1 MIDFEFEFQYAEAK
15 LPILRQVG
23 GGIPA
28 GRCVVLCG
36 GSGCGKSTL
45 LRCINGL
52 TTYEKGSL
60 KVDGVEVSSLR
71 GREAREFRRGI
82 GMIFQQFSLLG
93 RLNVRENIALPMKC
107 WKWDKKAM
115 ERRVDELLE
124 MVQLPDKGKALPREL
139 SGGQKQRVAIARALA
154 MNPKILLCDEAT
166 SALDPNIAETIMDLL
181 SDINRSL
188 GITIIVVTHQLSI
201 LKASCEQVYLLEK
214 GRLAAQ
220 GDITSLFSQPPE
232 ALRRLM
238 GKEQEVD
245 ASWEEGTVLRLLPTP
260 EQAKKPILSRMA
272 RELGE
277 DFSVLRADREQYR
290 HGAVTY
296 LLIQVPQKILPAVEN
311 WLREQNIAW
320 AAEPRQQEKRE
331 EEAV

>member
-1 MIDFEFEFQYAEAK
+1 MIEIQGLCKHFDDFCALEDIHMTMESGKVYGLIGQS
-15 LPILRQVG
+15 
-23 GGIPA
+23 
-28 GRCVVLCG
+28 
-36 GSGCGKSTL
+36 GSGKSTL

-60 KVDGVEVSSLR
+60 KVDGVEVSSLQ
-71 GREAREFRRGI
+71 GRQAREFRRGI
-82 GMIFQQFSLLG
+82 GMIFQQFSLLS
-93 RLNVRENIALPMKC
+93 RLTVRENIALPMKC
-107 WKWDKKAM
+107 WKWDKRER

-181 SDINRSL
+181 SDINKRL

-238 GKEQEVD
+238 GSQGETAV
-245 ASWEEGTVLRLLPTP
+245 SGNGEGTVLRLLPTP
-260 EQAKKPILSRMA
+260 EQAEKPILSRMA

-296 LLIQVPQKILPAVEN
+296 LLIQVSPKVLPAVEN
-311 WLREQNIAW
+311 WLGEQNIAW
-320 AAEPRQQEKRE
+320 AAESRQEKRE

>member
-1 MIDFEFEFQYAEAK
+1 MIEIQGLCKHFDDFHALEDIHMTMERGKVYGLIGQS
-15 LPILRQVG
+15 
-23 GGIPA
+23 
-28 GRCVVLCG
+28 
-36 GSGCGKSTL
+36 GSGKSTL

-82 GMIFQQFSLLG
+82 GMIFQQFSLLS

-107 WKWDKKAM
+107 WKWDKRER

-245 ASWEEGTVLRLLPTP
+245 ASWEEGTMLRLLPTP

>member
-1 MIDFEFEFQYAEAK
+1 MIEIQGLCKHFDDFRALEDICMTMESGKVYGLIGQS
-15 LPILRQVG
+15 
-23 GGIPA
+23 
-28 GRCVVLCG
+28 
-36 GSGCGKSTL
+36 GSGKSTL

-52 TTYEKGSL
+52 TAYEKGSL

-71 GREAREFRRGI
+71 GRQAREFRRGI
-82 GMIFQQFSLLG
+82 GMIFQQFSLLS
-93 RLNVRENIALPMKC
+93 RLTVRENIALPMKC
-107 WKWDKKAM
+107 WKWDKRER

-124 MVQLPDKGKALPREL
+124 MVQLPDRGRALPREL

-181 SDINRSL
+181 SDINKRL

-214 GRLAAQ
+214 GRLAAR
-220 GDITSLFSQPPE
+220 GDITSLFSRPPE

-238 GKEQEVD
+238 GSQGET
-245 ASWEEGTVLRLLPTP
+245 ALSAGEGTVLRLLPTP
-260 EQAKKPILSRMA
+260 EQAEKPLLSRMA

-277 DFSVLRADREQYR
+277 DFSVLRADREHYR

-296 LLIQVPQKILPAVEN
+296 LLVQVPQKALPAVEN
-311 WLREQNIAW
+311 WLREHSIAW
-320 AAEPRQQEKRE
+320 AAEPLRREKRE
-331 EEAV
+331 EDAV

>member
-1 MIDFEFEFQYAEAK
+1 MIEIQGLCKHFDDFHALEDIHMTMERGKVYGLIGQS
-15 LPILRQVG
+15 
-23 GGIPA
+23 
-28 GRCVVLCG
+28 
-36 GSGCGKSTL
+36 GSGKSTL

-245 ASWEEGTVLRLLPTP
+245 ASWEEGTVPRGCLRR
-260 EQAKKPILSRMA
+260 SRRKSPSSPAWPGSWA
-272 RELGE
+272 RTSPCSGRTG
-277 DFSVLRADREQYR
+277 SSTATAR
-290 HGAVTY
+290 
-296 LLIQVPQKILPAVEN
+296 
-311 WLREQNIAW
+311 
-320 AAEPRQQEKRE
+320 
-331 EEAV
+331 

>member
-1 MIDFEFEFQYAEAK
+1 
-15 LPILRQVG
+15 
-23 GGIPA
+23 
-28 GRCVVLCG
+28 
-36 GSGCGKSTL
+36 
-45 LRCINGL
+45 
-52 TTYEKGSL
+52 
-60 KVDGVEVSSLR
+60 
-71 GREAREFRRGI
+71 
-82 GMIFQQFSLLG
+82 
-93 RLNVRENIALPMKC
+93 
-107 WKWDKKAM
+107 
-115 ERRVDELLE
+115 
-124 MVQLPDKGKALPREL
+124 
-139 SGGQKQRVAIARALA
+139 
-154 MNPKILLCDEAT
+154 T

-296 LLIQVPQKILPAVEN
+296 LLIQV
-311 WLREQNIAW
+311 
-320 AAEPRQQEKRE
+320 
-331 EEAV
+331 

>member
-1 MIDFEFEFQYAEAK
+1 MIEIQGLCKHFDDFHALEDIHMTMERGKVYGLIGQS
-15 LPILRQVG
+15 
-23 GGIPA
+23 
-28 GRCVVLCG
+28 
-36 GSGCGKSTL
+36 GSGKSTL

-71 GREAREFRRGI
+71 GRQAREFRRGI
-82 GMIFQQFSLLG
+82 GMIFQQFSLLS
-93 RLNVRENIALPMKC
+93 RLTVRENIALPMKC
-107 WKWDKKAM
+107 WKWDKKEM

-124 MVQLPDKGKALPREL
+124 MVQLPDKGKSLPREL

-181 SDINRSL
+181 SDINKRL

-238 GKEQEVD
+238 GSQGETAV
-245 ASWEEGTVLRLLPTP
+245 SGGGEGTVLRLLPTP
-260 EQAKKPILSRMA
+260 EQAEKPILSRMA

-296 LLIQVPQKILPAVEN
+296 LLIQVSPKVLPAVEN
-311 WLREQNIAW
+311 WLGEQNIAW
-320 AAEPRQQEKRE
+320 AAEPRQEKRE

>member
-1 MIDFEFEFQYAEAK
+1 MI
-15 LPILRQVG
+15 QVG
-23 GGIPA
+23 GEVMWDASDPA
-28 GRCVVLCG
+28 AQNEEEIR
-36 GSGCGKSTL
+36 KKR
-45 LRCINGL
+45 LRFGL
-52 TTYEKGSL
+52 
-60 KVDGVEVSSLR
+60 V
-71 GREAREFRRGI
+71 
-82 GMIFQQFSLLG
+82 FQNFNLFPQYTALQ
-93 RLNVRENIALPMKC
+93 NVMLAG
-107 WKWDKKAM
+107 
-115 ERRVDELLE
+115 ELLAKQRPDYKANRRQIHAQLEDQARALLEE
-124 MVQLPDKGKALPREL
+124 MGLSARAGHYPHQL
-139 SGGQKQRVAIARALA
+139 SGGQQQRVAIARALA

>member
-1 MIDFEFEFQYAEAK
+1 MIEIQGLCKHFDDFRALEDIHMTMESGKVYGLIGQS
-15 LPILRQVG
+15 
-23 GGIPA
+23 
-28 GRCVVLCG
+28 
-36 GSGCGKSTL
+36 GSGKSTL

-60 KVDGVEVSSLR
+60 KVDGVEVSSLQ
-71 GREAREFRRGI
+71 GRQAREFRRGI

-93 RLNVRENIALPMKC
+93 RLTVRENIALPMKC
-107 WKWDKKAM
+107 WKWDKRER

-181 SDINRSL
+181 SDINKRL

-238 GKEQEVD
+238 GSQGETAV
-245 ASWEEGTVLRLLPTP
+245 SGGGEGTVLRLLPTP
-260 EQAKKPILSRMA
+260 EQAEKPILSRMA

-296 LLIQVPQKILPAVEN
+296 LLIQVSPKVLPAVEN
-311 WLREQNIAW
+311 WLGEQNIAW
-320 AAEPRQQEKRE
+320 AAEPRQEKRE